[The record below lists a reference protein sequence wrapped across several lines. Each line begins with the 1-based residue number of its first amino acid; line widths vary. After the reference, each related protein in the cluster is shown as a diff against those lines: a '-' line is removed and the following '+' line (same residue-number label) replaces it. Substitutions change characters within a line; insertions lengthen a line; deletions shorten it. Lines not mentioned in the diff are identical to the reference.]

1 MIKLNQIHITE
12 NMITQNGKII
22 LIGIREIVE
31 YVEGQRTDKTIGYAY
46 NCVATGNKYAQFIV
60 KVNQKKPVISNEEL
74 ENLGGQVEVLFT
86 DFVGKFYQNASK
98 EVIFTSTA
106 AGIEV
111 IR

>member
-31 YVEGQRTDKTIGYAY
+31 YAEGQRTDKIIGFAY
-46 NCVATGNKYAQFIV
+46 TCVATGNKYAQFTV
-60 KVNQKKPVISNEEL
+60 KVNQKKPVITNEEL

-98 EVIFTSTA
+98 DVIFTSTA